1 MDWQEI
7 PGDEATVT
15 AFLLLF
21 SIGVPIFA
29 LVWGWRE
36 WRAHLTRPATS
47 QAEYGFRPQTAE
59 TMTFTDFLTSPR
71 YSYNFQREENNHEA
85 CLVWVGPIPDNCAL
99 ADELTQ
105 FGEIVSTSVR
115 RNQAEQQSWALA
127 TFADRLAA
135 RAAIKQG
142 EILVIDD
149 AGQKVTLEITAA
161 PSSSEW
167 ALLRKKVGPKRKLS
181 RSPSARE
188 DWELAME
195 EKTLTT
201 PKRNPARSLAAWS

>member
-1 MDWQEI
+1 M
-7 PGDEATVT
+7 AV
-15 AFLLLF
+15 
-21 SIGVPIFA
+21 
-29 LVWGWRE
+29 
-36 WRAHLTRPATS
+36 
-47 QAEYGFRPQTAE
+47 QAG
-59 TMTFTDFLTSPR
+59 L
-71 YSYNFQREENNHEA
+71 
-85 CLVWVGPIPDNCAL
+85 
-99 ADELTQ
+99 
-105 FGEIVSTSVR
+105 
-115 RNQAEQQSWALA
+115 
-127 TFADRLAA
+127 
-135 RAAIKQG
+135 

-201 PKRNPARSLAAWS
+201 PKRKPARSVAAWS